1 MGREADNKAMKTAR
15 LSPLAL
21 LALATAASAQSFYT
35 PQPGAPANPNVAPGV
50 TGTASGPSGAIATG
64 STTNGDW
71 QTEAARKMD
80 GRPRADSSRR
90 NASRPAKP
98 SELTTGAPI
107 ADNKGTQVGHIKSV
121 DPDGVIVETAAGYI
135 KVPADA
141 IGKNNAGLLIGMSK
155 ADFDKLVAQAVGS

>member
-1 MGREADNKAMKTAR
+1 MAREADNSVMNPAR
-15 LSPLAL
+15 LLPLAL
-21 LALATAASAQSFYT
+21 LAIATTASAQSFYT

-50 TGTASGPSGAIATG
+50 TGTASGPSGTIATG
-64 STTNGDW
+64 STASGDW

-80 GRPRADSSRR
+80 GRPRDSSRR
-90 NASRPAKP
+90 NASRPAKA
-98 SELTTGAPI
+98 SELTAGASI
-107 ADNKGTQVGHIKSV
+107 ADNKGTEVGHIKSV